1 MSPDLARGGAC
12 NDGNFGGGCRPDRK
26 WVFTPM
32 RNHGL
37 PDGPYRRLPH
47 ISDRGRVAI
56 ARPAR
61 RQSDRSAWET
71 QSQFKT
77 RFTMPTLFAS
87 IYQQQPIRHAAEAN
101 AIRSAAE

>member
-1 MSPDLARGGAC
+1 MPPDLARGGAC

-47 ISDRGRVAI
+47 ISDRGGRQLAGPPG
-56 ARPAR
+56 ANRTDPRGR
-61 RQSDRSAWET
+61 RNRNSRRDSPYRRYSP
-71 QSQFKT
+71 
-77 RFTMPTLFAS
+77 RFTSNSPSGMRLKQMRLGP
-87 IYQQQPIRHAAEAN
+87 
-101 AIRSAAE
+101 

>member
-26 WVFTPM
+26 WVFTSTK
-32 RNHGL
+32 NHGL

-47 ISDRGRVAI
+47 ISELRRAAI

-61 RQSDRSAWET
+61 RRLAP
-71 QSQFKT
+71 FG
-77 RFTMPTLFAS
+77 
-87 IYQQQPIRHAAEAN
+87 PIRVVD
-101 AIRSAAE
+101 AIAI